1 MNQKEIEALIEKA
14 KAGDADAQYMFGL
27 LNSLNGYYE
36 QACGYIKD
44 AAKQKHSQ
52 TLDWISRHKKL
63 TEALASVKADTLT
76 GLQIKIWNAKKGEQS
91 EAFGMNALS
100 DGAVLVIINKD
111 DEAGS
116 PFNFAHFHSEL
127 IKEEYFHIM
136 YDRWELYLAGKLM
149 AKDIKPAKNAK
160 YLISIIHYMLENN
173 AELRRQ

>member
-27 LNSLNGYYE
+27 LNILNGYYE
-36 QACGYIKD
+36 QACGCMRD
-44 AAKQKHSQ
+44 AAKQNHPKA
-52 TLDWISRHKKL
+52 LDWISRHKKL
-63 TEALASVKADTLT
+63 TDALASIKADLLN
-76 GLQIKIWNAKKGEQS
+76 GLQIKVWNVKKGEQP
-91 EAFGMNALS
+91 EEFGINPLT
-100 DGAVLVIINKD
+100 DGAVLILARKGNAAV
-111 DEAGS
+111 S
-116 PFNFAHFHSEL
+116 SMNFAHFHSEL